1 MDIPFDRGERSVL
14 GDRVIFGSGVDISYT
29 LGSNFCIFNSSNR
42 FIRCSH
48 RHLDHSHHKSVTIHP
63 TTNLRHAR
71 DLSTLIIPN
80 DPRLPPI
87 RTLCLYLDSQQ
98 IDRRLSIKPLI

>member
-1 MDIPFDRGERSVL
+1 MNIPFDRGVISGL

-29 LGSNFCIFNSSNR
+29 LGSNLCIFNSSNR

-48 RHLDHSHHKSVTIHP
+48 RHLDHSHQNLVTIHP
-63 TTNLRHAR
+63 ITNLRHAR
-71 DLSTLIIPN
+71 DFSTLMIPN